1 MEKCSYFCFSRQL
14 VWVDWDPKFQ
24 LAFCGCDSNTSSV
37 SKPLQCYW
45 DPSCSPA
52 SQWTVLHV
60 VCLLS
65 VSSVLRVFV
74 FWAGSDPWGW
84 AQKFINNY
92 IVVWA
97 SSFLWSP
104 WYSLFPQ
111 GLLQVLGTKAGTLV
125 PCASC
130 ALQQLCTSAAKH
142 TTAGQKGMRG
152 GGGLCSPYCLTI
164 TACY

>member
-45 DPSCSPA
+45 DPFCSPT

-92 IVVWA
+92 IVVWS

-104 WYSLFPQ
+104 WYCLFPQ
-111 GLLQVLGTKAGTLV
+111 GSPSGTWNQGWHFSTL
-125 PCASC
+125 CI
-130 ALQQLCTSAAKH
+130 LCTSAVVH
-142 TTAGQKGMRG
+142 I
-152 GGGLCSPYCLTI
+152 CSQ
-164 TACY
+164 AHNSRAEGDEGR